1 MKHSTLKLILA
12 ITMVAIISVRANG
25 QILTKALQYGP
36 YTTSAPLIVDSVN
49 SQNKVFSIDELL
61 KTPYTPD
68 EHKGKMVT
76 TGAKGFFKVDRPQK
90 NSSSCLS
97 IFTFAPTINT
107 YTTGDMLIYGHGRYA
122 IYDGNTLLAAS
133 EDVNKNADSVPAL
146 KTKITFEAST
156 RHLIIRSLSLPHDS
170 VSSDFKVEFKPDKKF
185 PKLDSLASN
194 NRREYFSLPFMMTG
208 KSLTSVSLSPSG
220 KYALVHYVIKEV
232 DASTTYTEL
241 RDRTGKIL
249 KTDKDLNQCY
259 WMPKSDLLLEQS
271 PKGSVTQLLQ
281 VNPATGRKTVWVESL
296 PGKNFQVSPDEK
308 TLYAYEE
315 EKGPQKDDKVIRRLD
330 PNDRQPN
337 WRERSRIYRYHIESG
352 IYEPITFGYQSVSL
366 MDMNDDGSKLLI
378 GIYSTDWTKSPY
390 NQTTVMLYTPQT
402 GKTDTIIK
410 RAFEVDHAEFIPH
423 TNDILISASANAF
436 DGIGKQL
443 PKDKLANSYDKQ
455 LFRMDITTR
464 KVIPLTKDFDPAV
477 VSTSMDLK
485 NNALLFTAENGG
497 RKSLYKLDLKN
508 NKITDLKVKE
518 DVVRSYSVAPYGGN
532 IWYMGQSANNS
543 DRLYILEGVNKSKL
557 LYDLS
562 AEKLAHV
569 TFTPAQDWV
578 YQAPDGSKI
587 DGWYYLPPNFDPQ
600 KKYPMLVYYYGGT
613 SPIQR
618 TLEGTYSLAMYAA
631 QGYVVYTLNPSGS
644 TGYGQQFAARHINAW
659 GDYTANDIIGAV
671 KDFAQKHDFV
681 NAKKSGCFGAS
692 YGGFMTQYL
701 QTQTDIFAC
710 AISHA
715 GITSISNYWG
725 SGYWGMGYS
734 TVASA
739 GSFPWNNP
747 DLYVKHSPLFNADK
761 IHTPLLLLHGSA
773 DTNVPTAESTN
784 MYNALKIL
792 GREVEFIEFTGQD
805 HFILEPSRKIAWT
818 HTMFAWF
825 AKWLKDDPSWW
836 DTMYPKQNL

>member
-1 MKHSTLKLILA
+1 MKCYNPKLILVLA
-12 ITMVAIISVRANG
+12 ISAVISVSSNA
-25 QILTKALQYGP
+25 QILTKALHHGS
-36 YTTSAPLIVDSVN
+36 YTTSSTLIIDSVN
-49 SQNKVFSIDELL
+49 SQNKMFSVDELL
-61 KTPYTPD
+61 KTPYAPD
-68 EHKGKMVT
+68 DRRGDIVSADK
-76 TGAKGFFKVDRPQK
+76 KGFFKVTKPQK
-90 NSSSCLS
+90 KNASSLS
-97 IFTFAPTINT
+97 VFTFKPTINT
-107 YTTGDMLIYGHGRYA
+107 YTSGSILLYGRGRYA
-122 IYDGNTLLAAS
+122 IYADDKLLASS
-133 EDVNKNADSVPAL
+133 EDISKSADSVPAL
-146 KTKITFEAST
+146 TANITFEAST
-156 RHLIIRSLSLPHDS
+156 THLVVRSLCLPQDS
-170 VSSDFKVEFKPDKKF
+170 VSADFKIEFKPNEKL
-185 PKLDSLASN
+185 PKLDSLATN
-194 NRREYFSLPFMMTG
+194 KRREYLSLPFMMTG
-208 KSLTSVSLSPSG
+208 KSLSSVSLSPTG
-220 KYALVHYVIKEV
+220 KYALVRYVIKET
-232 DASTTYTEL
+232 DTPPTAYTEL
-241 RDRTGKIL
+241 RDRSGKVL
-249 KTDKDLNQCY
+249 KTDQALNDCH
-259 WMPKSDLLLEQS
+259 WMPKSDLLWEQS
-271 PKGSVTQLLQ
+271 PKGKITQLLL
-281 VNPATGRKTVWVESL
+281 VDPATGQKTVWVDNL
-296 PGKNFQVSPDEK
+296 PSKNFEVSPDEK

-315 EKGPQKDDKVIRRLD
+315 EKGPQKDEKVIRRLD

-352 IYEPITFGYQSVSL
+352 IYEPITFGYQPVSL
-366 MDMNDDGSKLLI
+366 LDMSDDGKKLLI
-378 GIYSTDWTKSPY
+378 GIYHTDWTKSPY
-390 NQTTVMLYTPQT
+390 NQTSIMLYTPET

-410 RAFEVDHAEFIPH
+410 RAFEVDNAEFIPH
-423 TNDILISASANAF
+423 TNDILILASANAF

-455 LFRMDITTR
+455 LFRMNLGDR
-464 KVIPLTKDFDPAV
+464 KIIPLTKDFDPSIA
-477 VSTSMDLK
+477 STSMDRK
-485 NNALLFTAENGG
+485 NNLLIFTAENGG
-497 RKSLYKLDLKN
+497 RKLLYKVDFKT
-508 NKITDLKVKE
+508 NKITDLGVKE
-518 DVVRSYSVAPYGGN
+518 DVVRSYSVAPFSGN

-562 AEKLAHV
+562 AEKLAHIN
-569 TFTPAQDWV
+569 FTPAQDWV
-578 YQAPDGSKI
+578 YKAPDGTQI
-587 DGWYYLPPNFDPQ
+587 DGWYYLPPNFDPK

-644 TGYGQQFAARHINAW
+644 TGYGQEFAARHINAW

-671 KDFAQKHDFV
+671 KDFTQKHDFV
-681 NAKKSGCFGAS
+681 NAKKIGCFGAS

-784 MYNALKIL
+784 KI
-792 GREVEFIEFTGQD
+792 GRAHV
-805 HFILEPSRKIAWT
+805 
-818 HTMFAWF
+818 
-825 AKWLKDDPSWW
+825 
-836 DTMYPKQNL
+836 